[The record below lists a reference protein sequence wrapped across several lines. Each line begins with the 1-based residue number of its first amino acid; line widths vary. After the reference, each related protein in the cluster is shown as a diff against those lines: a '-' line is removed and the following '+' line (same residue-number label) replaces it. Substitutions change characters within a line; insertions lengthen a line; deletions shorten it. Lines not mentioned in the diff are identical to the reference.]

1 MVRLR
6 RYLIAGLLVWLPL
19 AVTVVLIRFL
29 FEIVDQ
35 TLQLLPP
42 KVQPDRLL
50 GFHLPG
56 VGAVLVLA
64 VLLLTGVIATNLFG
78 RNLVR
83 LWEELLAHIPV
94 VRAIYSA
101 AKQLTETLFGNSAT
115 SFRKVLL
122 VQYPRAGMWTL
133 AFLTGEGT
141 HEVNRKTGQDLV
153 HIFVPTTPNP
163 TAGFFLIMPRSEA
176 IELDMSVDAGI
187 KLILSAGAVGPDG
200 KKNGGSVESDPMR

>member
-1 MVRLR
+1 MIRLR

-19 AVTVVLIRFL
+19 AVTVLLIRFL
-29 FEIVDQ
+29 FSMVDQ
-35 TLQLLPP
+35 LLSLLPP
-42 KVQPDRLL
+42 AIRPDNLL

-56 VGAVLVLA
+56 IGAVLALV
-64 VLLLTGVIATNLFG
+64 VLLLTGMAATNLFG

-83 LWEELLAHIPV
+83 LWEEFLSHIPV
-94 VRAIYSA
+94 VRAIYST
-101 AKQLTETLFGNSAT
+101 AKQLTETFFGSSAT

-122 VQYPRAGMWTL
+122 VEYPRSGMWTL

-141 HEVNRKTGQDLV
+141 HEVNQKTGLDLV

-163 TAGFFLIMPRSEA
+163 TAGFFLMVPRSEA
-176 IELDMSVDAGI
+176 IELHMSVDAGI

-200 KKNGGSVESDPMR
+200 KKDGGSVESDSIR